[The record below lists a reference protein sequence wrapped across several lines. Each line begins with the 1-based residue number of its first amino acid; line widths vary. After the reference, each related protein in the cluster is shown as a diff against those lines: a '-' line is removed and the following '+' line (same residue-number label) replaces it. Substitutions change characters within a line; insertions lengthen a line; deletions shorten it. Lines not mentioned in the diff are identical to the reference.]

1 MNIQNLAAR
10 RLGKDGKL
18 HTIPTMKR
26 MVALAQGRPEG
37 GAAAGAEV

>member
-1 MNIQNLAAR
+1 MLRNSPVR